1 MKNHLKKYWFFIG
14 LALIILCA
22 FKFPQA
28 GAKIKEWN
36 LLKIAI
42 FIAFL
47 ITGLTLETK
56 TIISEIKNFKGLT
69 TALLST
75 FVLFPVITFL
85 LTKLFFR
92 DNPDFVI
99 GAYILAVAP
108 VTVASGTVMTAVAKG
123 NIPLSLFICVAAN
136 FLAIFTIPLSL
147 NLLIQFEQ
155 QIDLPILAMI
165 KSLALIVLLPIVI
178 GQLLRPKL
186 INLIKSCR
194 KAFSIF
200 SQLIVLLIIFN
211 ACAASTQ
218 RISWLGSAFF
228 SALIFVIILHA
239 LILLLNLI
247 LAKSIA
253 LNLPS
258 TAAFTIHTSQKTLT
272 VSYVVWSTYF
282 TAFPQAMLP
291 IILYHLVQMIA
302 DTFVAHRFKTLA
314 DPPPPLPQNI

>member
-178 GQLLRPKL
+178 GQLL
-186 INLIKSCR
+186 
-194 KAFSIF
+194 
-200 SQLIVLLIIFN
+200 
-211 ACAASTQ
+211 
-218 RISWLGSAFF
+218 
-228 SALIFVIILHA
+228 HA

-291 IILYHLVQMIA
+291 TILYHLVQMIA